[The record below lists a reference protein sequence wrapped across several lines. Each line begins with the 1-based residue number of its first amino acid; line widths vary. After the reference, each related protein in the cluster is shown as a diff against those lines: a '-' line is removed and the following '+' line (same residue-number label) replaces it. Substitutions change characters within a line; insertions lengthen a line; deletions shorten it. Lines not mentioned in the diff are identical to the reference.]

1 MRHKIRLLTLLKR
14 TRSGRLEATGPAAA
28 AAAPAKQ
35 QLPEELGRGG
45 EREREGEE

>member
-28 AAAPAKQ
+28 ATAARRVGQ
-35 QLPEELGRGG
+35 GG
-45 EREREGEE
+45 ERDRERSNQAKS